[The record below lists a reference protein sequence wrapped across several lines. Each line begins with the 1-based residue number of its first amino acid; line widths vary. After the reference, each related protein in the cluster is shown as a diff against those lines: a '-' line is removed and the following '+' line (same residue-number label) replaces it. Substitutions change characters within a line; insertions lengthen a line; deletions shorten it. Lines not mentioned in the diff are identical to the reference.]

1 MARDNIPLVNF
12 NVRTFFI
19 ISFLLCSIL
28 GFSQQSGEYSKG
40 EYISKATGD
49 TLLYR
54 YLTPQNPQ
62 KGKKYPIVIFL
73 HGSGERGNDNQA
85 QLFHGS
91 GQFLNPVNREKY
103 PAYVLF
109 PQCPQEEF
117 GVFAKP
123 DDPSES
129 YGSQKNPAL
138 TDMMKN
144 LKELIA
150 HYASLPDADPK
161 RVYIIGISMGGM
173 STFEMVARY
182 PRIFAAA
189 IPICGSVNP
198 HRLVQQK
205 ELVKKVKFRIYH
217 GDADAAVPVEGS
229 RQAYKALK
237 EIGAKVEYIEFPGC
251 THNSWNPAFNR
262 NDFLK
267 WMFKQK
273 K

>member
-1 MARDNIPLVNF
+1 
-12 NVRTFFI
+12 VRTFFI

-28 GFSQQSGEYSKG
+28 GFSQQGEEYSKG

-54 YLTPQNPQ
+54 YLTPKNPQ
-62 KGKKYPIVIFL
+62 KGKKYPVVIFL
-73 HGSGERGNDNQA
+73 HGSGERGNNNQA

-91 GQFLNPVNREKY
+91 GQFLNPVNRENY

-109 PQCPQEEF
+109 PQCPEGEF
-117 GVFAKP
+117 GVFNKP
-123 DDPSES
+123 ENPNES
-129 YGSQKNPAL
+129 YSMQLNPTL
-138 TDMMKN
+138 SNMMQT
-144 LKELIA
+144 LKEFIEY
-150 HYASLPDADPK
+150 YASLPDADPK
-161 RVYIIGISMGGM
+161 RIYIMGISMGGM

-182 PRIFAAA
+182 PQMFAAA

-198 HRLVQQK
+198 ERLKQQK